1 MKINIE
7 VEGKG
12 TVEAESGT
20 RLVNALEAGGIDVLH
35 RCGGWA
41 QCTTCRVEF
50 VTGEP
55 TKMPEADKSKLT
67 EKCVPGIRLS
77 CQILCESAMT
87 VRAISTKTSSGLD
100 DAGGQP
106 EVALTPDPVWTT
118 K

>member
-12 TVEAESGT
+12 TVEAESGA
-20 RLVNALEAGGIDVLH
+20 RLVNALEAGGIDILH
-35 RCGGWA
+35 RCGGYA

-50 VTGEP
+50 VSGEP
-55 TKMPEADKSKLT
+55 EKITEAEKSKLA
-67 EKCVPGIRLS
+67 EKGVAGIRLA
-77 CQILCESAMT
+77 CQILCEGAMT